1 MNYTGISQD
10 DQVALLVELA
20 EVIDKAVLDRVAAV
34 MTEMYVLDADIAAL
48 AMPISDGN
56 EVERCDWCGEFGVIV
71 GETVSAGLKYCKDCE
86 KDGAE

>member
-10 DQVALLVELA
+10 DQVSLLTELA
-20 EVIDKAVLDRVAAV
+20 EILDKPTLDRVAA
-34 MTEMYVLDADIAAL
+34 MMAEMYVLDADIAAL
-48 AMPISDGN
+48 AMAISDGN

-71 GETVSAGLKYCKDCE
+71 GETAAAALKYCRDCA